1 MNPHQQA
8 IHDLRTNG
16 NGAYFALDTMTNK
29 ELVYALRCG
38 DNNSPLENVALTEVI
53 LERMAR

>member
-8 IHDLRTNG
+8 IHDLRTKG
-16 NGAYFALDTMTNK
+16 NGAYFALDTLTDK
-29 ELVYALRCG
+29 ELVCALRMG
-38 DNNSPLENVALTEVI
+38 DYNTSLENVALVECI

>member
-8 IHDLRTNG
+8 IHVLRTKG
-16 NGAYFALDTMTNK
+16 NGAYFALDTMTDK

-38 DNNSPLENVALTEVI
+38 DSNTPIENVALVEVI